1 MGKLVPKLIQID
13 DEDKKKLEELAKEK
27 KMTSNQLVRIII
39 DEYLKKEV

>member
-13 DEDKKKLEELAKEK
+13 DKDKKKLEKLAKEK